1 MSREQRQKFSKWK
14 NQFSQDYIMVA
25 TKISEKHS
33 AGESNRAAAIDAVQ
47 LEVTSKVA
55 ELRKAMR
62 GAAQTDKTEPFFPL
76 AQRLARE
83 IAQSGATQ

>member
-1 MSREQRQKFSKWK
+1 M
-14 NQFSQDYIMVA
+14 
-25 TKISEKHS
+25 KICDRRS
-33 AGESNRAAAIDAVQ
+33 AESLAIDRAAAIDAVQ